1 MRTVKEVFMVGSA
14 VGLGVGYN
22 HRMPT
27 PQRPERVNIKVTK
40 SAKETALAIASAMST
55 KEVKWKETDAW
66 EQAIAYLATRKDVR
80 DALAKASQPS
90 EEG

>member
-1 MRTVKEVFMVGSA
+1 MVSSA
-14 VGLGVGYN
+14 AGLGVGYN

-40 SAKETALAIASAMST
+40 SAKRLAMAIASVMT
-55 KEVKWKETDAW
+55 TDETKWKETDAW

-80 DALAKASQPS
+80 DALAKAGKPAS
-90 EEG
+90 EGGS

>member
-1 MRTVKEVFMVGSA
+1 MFGSA
-14 VGLGVGYN
+14 VGLSVGYN

-55 KEVKWKETDAW
+55 EEVKWKETDAW

-80 DALAKASQPS
+80 EALADAAKASKP
-90 EEG
+90 EGEG